1 MRKLLFLLTAIA
13 LSGSP
18 VPAWSDDAGSRTAE
32 RVAEVYNDLELS
44 GSIQKI
50 DHAKGT
56 LVLSSEIGN
65 VELAFPPDQIRG
77 FQNGDP
83 VVVDLGFSQQ
93 GRSIGLN
100 RMADLLETFNELQ
113 VTGTVRSIDYQK
125 GELKLITKAGDVT
138 LTFPPKE
145 LRNFKRDDLVSV
157 SMGYSKQGRTIR
169 RR

>member
-1 MRKLLFLLTAIA
+1 MRKLLFLLTAAI
-13 LSGSP
+13 LSSN
-18 VPAWSDDAGSRTAE
+18 PATVWSDDAGSRAAG
-32 RVAEVYNDLELS
+32 RVADVYNELELS

-50 DHAKGT
+50 DHNKGT
-56 LVLSSEIGN
+56 LILSSEVGN

-77 FQNGDP
+77 FQDGDP

-113 VTGTVRSIDYQK
+113 VTGTIRSIDYQK
-125 GELKLITKAGDVT
+125 GDLDLITKAGDVT
-138 LTFPPKE
+138 LNFPPKA
-145 LRNFKRDDLVSV
+145 LKNFKRDDIVTV
-157 SMGYSKQGRTIR
+157 SMGYSKEGRTIR

>member
-1 MRKLLFLLTAIA
+1 MRKLLFLLAA
-13 LSGSP
+13 AMLSANAGL
-18 VPAWSDDAGSRTAE
+18 VWSDDAGSRSAE
-32 RVAEVYNDLELS
+32 RIAEVYNELELS

-50 DHAKGT
+50 DHNKGMIT
-56 LVLSSEIGN
+56 LSSEVGD

-93 GRSIGLN
+93 GRSIGMN

-125 GELKLITKAGDVT
+125 GDLNLITKAGDVT
-138 LTFPPKE
+138 LNFPPQAVKS
-145 LRNFKRDDLVSV
+145 FKRDDIVTV